1 MIPARD
7 WVLLRNGNQMNRKL
21 AVSFACA
28 LFSLAV
34 AAQDAPPAPEAAP
47 QAASAEVTAP
57 PADTAGPLPPDTVPS
72 LNIVWDCGECTVNDK
87 VIPLILE
94 AYRLEA
100 AKRKK
105 AVSESHV
112 INARISDFRQRP
124 PGVRVAVGIFA
135 GKDRLALMLKVDD
148 KEYEVKDYSA
158 NAMQGM
164 NHLCE
169 SVGQRAFKQVATVAK

>member
-1 MIPARD
+1 MRAPVVPGCTTSRP
-7 WVLLRNGNQMNRKL
+7 LRTR
-21 AVSFACA
+21 
-28 LFSLAV
+28 
-34 AAQDAPPAPEAAP
+34 
-47 QAASAEVTAP
+47 
-57 PADTAGPLPPDTVPS
+57 
-72 LNIVWDCGECTVNDK
+72 CGECTVNDK

-135 GKDRLALMLKVDD
+135 GKERLALMLKVDD